1 MRDRPRAKRPRLR
14 TIEINKQIPMIK
26 EEKGEIDMGKK
37 EGVLIIG
44 HGSRLSYNKDVIE
57 LNAQRLREKGIK
69 NVYVGFNEMS
79 DPPIEEAIEK
89 MVADGVDVIYA
100 LPLFI
105 SSGLHL
111 TKDVPEK
118 LGIPENSSG
127 GIVKIKGKIITVK
140 YSTAIGEDPRIADIL
155 NDRIAEMK

>member
-1 MRDRPRAKRPRLR
+1 M
-14 TIEINKQIPMIK
+14 
-26 EEKGEIDMGKK
+26 K
-37 EGVLIIG
+37 EGILIIG
-44 HGSRLSYNKDVIE
+44 HGSRLSYNKDMIE
-57 LNAQRLREKGIK
+57 LNAQRLRERGFR

-79 DPPIEEAIEK
+79 DPPIEDAVKK
-89 MVADGVDVIYA
+89 MAADGIDVIYA

-127 GIVKIKGKIITVK
+127 GTIKVNGRTVTVK
-140 YSTAIGEDPRIADIL
+140 YTTAIGDDPK
-155 NDRIAEMK
+155 IAEILADKIAKLK